1 MGGNRSDDEDDEDCD
16 ENDGD
21 KFWCGLRTISERVL
35 QVLLE
40 KRTTTYKQVS
50 DMITNDEAQKLSF
63 LEAGEEG
70 GNKKILA
77 QKELNRKRIKNLRR
91 RVYDSLNVLL
101 ACGIFTKERKKVT
114 FNMDY
119 YEFLPDQLKAMLDD
133 ISDED
138 EAMVVPAPRK
148 EADKTVAHDAT
159 VTEEITVSPGEDDE
173 LKKEVV
179 NADEHLE
186 TIMATLSNTEDR
198 VKTKMAKLQDVVE
211 QTVQLKRLI
220 KRNMKIE
227 KSIKKRF
234 WSQNMDVSFENQRC
248 TIPFILVKM

>member
-1 MGGNRSDDEDDEDCD
+1 MGAGRSDDEMDEEDGDDQ
-16 ENDGD
+16 DGD

-63 LEAGEEG
+63 LEAGAG
-70 GNKKILA
+70 DGNKKVLA

-119 YEFLPDQLKAMLDD
+119 YEFLPEQLKTMLDS
-133 ISDED
+133 SDD
-138 EAMVVPAPRK
+138 EAEPENEAEAKKSK
-148 EADKTVAHDAT
+148 EAA
-159 VTEEITVSPGEDDE
+159 
-173 LKKEVV
+173 
-179 NADEHLE
+179 
-186 TIMATLSNTEDR
+186 
-198 VKTKMAKLQDVVE
+198 
-211 QTVQLKRLI
+211 
-220 KRNMKIE
+220 
-227 KSIKKRF
+227 
-234 WSQNMDVSFENQRC
+234 QNNPD
-248 TIPFILVKM
+248 

>member
-1 MGGNRSDDEDDEDCD
+1 MRPHHYADEDSASGPVLKKRKYYAAMGAGANRSDDEDDEDCD

-70 GNKKILA
+70 GNKKILQ

-119 YEFLPDQLKAMLDD
+119 YEFLPDQLKVMLDD
-133 ISDED
+133 LSDED
-138 EAMVVPAPRK
+138 ADPVGGAPLKIERT
-148 EADKTVAHDAT
+148 EGHDAT
-159 VTEEITVSPGEDDE
+159 VTEEITVRCADE
-173 LKKEVV
+173 TDIKAKAAAAAAAAV
-179 NADEHLE
+179 ADEHLDKE
-186 TIMATLSNTEDR
+186 QAELMSEMNETEDR

-211 QTVQLKRLI
+211 
-220 KRNMKIE
+220 
-227 KSIKKRF
+227 
-234 WSQNMDVSFENQRC
+234 
-248 TIPFILVKM
+248 

>member
-1 MGGNRSDDEDDEDCD
+1 MAGRSDDEEEEDCEEHD
-16 ENDGD
+16 QDQDGD

-63 LEAGEEG
+63 LEAGEG
-70 GNKKILA
+70 DGNRKVLA

-119 YEFLPDQLKAMLDD
+119 YEFLPD
-133 ISDED
+133 
-138 EAMVVPAPRK
+138 
-148 EADKTVAHDAT
+148 
-159 VTEEITVSPGEDDE
+159 
-173 LKKEVV
+173 
-179 NADEHLE
+179 
-186 TIMATLSNTEDR
+186 
-198 VKTKMAKLQDVVE
+198 
-211 QTVQLKRLI
+211 
-220 KRNMKIE
+220 
-227 KSIKKRF
+227 
-234 WSQNMDVSFENQRC
+234 
-248 TIPFILVKM
+248 